1 MRCCNTLV
9 IEVYFVSHVY
19 LGIIYVYK
27 CINEKLCVG
36 ACVRACVH
44 VCVFYLFM
52 NSIEEELRVSYNFY
66 YWNLNTKQK
75 PHAQKMQNKPESN
88 VKEILIKDF
97 TMLPSDSGSYSGFFS
112 PLSLRS
118 MCGVR
123 HIVCRLLLRTQAAAS
138 S

>member
-1 MRCCNTLV
+1 MG
-9 IEVYFVSHVY
+9 S
-19 LGIIYVYK
+19 
-27 CINEKLCVG
+27 CVW
-36 ACVRACVH
+36 VRARARVCTC
-44 VCVFYLFM
+44 VCVYVCVCVYYLFM
-52 NSIEEELRVSYNFY
+52 NSTEEGELRVSYNFY
-66 YWNLNTKQK
+66 YWNLDTEQK

-88 VKEILIKDF
+88 AKEILMKDF